1 MNKTYD
7 VYGIGNALLDID
19 FEVTPETLTRL
30 GIEKSVMTLI
40 DEDQHHALLED
51 LDGVKHIKASG
62 GSAANTVI
70 TTAQL
75 GGKVFYS
82 CKVAS
87 DPSGDFFYADL
98 KQSGVDTNLDHH
110 EREHGITGKC
120 IVMVTPDADRTM
132 NTFLGITANFSSR
145 ELVPEALKAS
155 NYLYIEGFLVASPPS
170 FEAAL
175 VAKEIAEKAQV
186 KTALTLS
193 DPNMVLYFKD
203 QLSAL
208 MAKKLDLLFCNEH
221 EAQLF
226 CGMDDLDQIQAML
239 KKVAHSFVITQGPR
253 GALLY
258 DGHETHLIPSHPV
271 KAIDTVGAG
280 DVFAG
285 AYLHGLSQG
294 VKPVLAARL
303 ASFAAAKVVSK
314 FGPRL
319 SSSEVAETLSH
330 HEIIR
335 L

>member
-1 MNKTYD
+1 MNRTYD

-19 FEVTPETLTRL
+19 FEVVPETLTRL

-40 DEDQHHALLED
+40 DEEQHHALLED

-75 GGKVFYS
+75 GGKSFYS
-82 CKVAS
+82 CKVAADS
-87 DPSGDFFYADL
+87 SGDFFYADL
-98 KQSGVDTNLDHH
+98 KQSGVDTNLDHQK
-110 EREHGITGKC
+110 REHGFTGKC

-132 NTFLGITANFSSR
+132 NTFLGITADFSSR
-145 ELVPEALKAS
+145 ELIPEALKAS

-175 VAKEIAEKAQV
+175 IAKEIAEEAQV

-193 DPNMVLYFKD
+193 DPNMVIYFKD
-203 QLSAL
+203 QLKAL
-208 MAKKLDLLFCNEH
+208 MTKKLDLLFCNEQ

-226 CGMDDLDQIQAML
+226 CGVDDLNEIQTML

-258 DGHETHLIPSHPV
+258 DGHEAHLIPSHPV
-271 KAIDTVGAG
+271 IAVDTVGAG

-285 AYLHGLSQG
+285 AYLHGLNQG
-294 VKPVLAARL
+294 VKPALAARL

-319 SSSEVAETLSH
+319 SKVEVAETLAH
-330 HEIIR
+330 LE
-335 L
+335 